1 MRFTIQREALLKPLQ
16 AVASV
21 VERRQTLPVLGNL
34 LLAVTENELAVTA
47 TDLEVELVGRI
58 PLMAAEP
65 GRITVPAR
73 KLLDICRALP
83 EGTEVGVTLE
93 GERVWLR
100 AGRSRYTL
108 ATLPAEEF
116 PNVEEMKEGMRFSL
130 PQNVLKGLIA
140 RTHFAMAV
148 ADVRY
153 FLIGLLL
160 EVEKGWIRACAT
172 DGHRLALSEIASE
185 VDPPNPTQVI
195 IPRKGVGELLRL
207 LQDSQVPVE
216 VMLGT
221 NHIQITLPDTTFTSK
236 LIDGRFPD
244 YQRVIPQT
252 TTKVAT
258 TARENL
264 RQALNRAAI
273 ISNEKFRGV
282 RLHVSEDK
290 IRVLAANPEQEE
302 AEEELAAEYQG
313 EPLEIGFNVGYLLDA
328 LGAIEDEQV
337 MIGLTNAD
345 SSALIHGVGN
355 VASRYVVMPM
365 RL

>member
-1 MRFTIQREALLKPLQ
+1 MRFTIQRDALLKPLQ

-21 VERRQTLPVLGNL
+21 VERRQTLPILGNL

-47 TDLEVELVGRI
+47 TDLEVELVGKV
-58 PLMAAEP
+58 PLVAAEP

-73 KLLDICRALP
+73 KLLDICKAFP
-83 EGTEVGVTLE
+83 EGMEVGVALE
-93 GERVWLR
+93 GERVSLR
-100 AGRSRYTL
+100 VGKSRYTL

-116 PNVEEMKEGMRFSL
+116 PNVEEMREGMKLSL

-153 FLIGLLL
+153 FLMGLLL
-160 EVEKGWIRACAT
+160 EVEKGQVRTCAT
-172 DGHRLALSEIASE
+172 DGHRLALCEIPSE
-185 VDPPNPTQVI
+185 VDPTNPIQVI

-207 LQDSQVPVE
+207 LQDSQIPVQ
-216 VMLGT
+216 VALGT
-221 NHIQITLPDTTFTSK
+221 NHIQVTLPEATFTSK

-244 YQRVIPQT
+244 YQRVIPQA
-252 TTKVAT
+252 TTKIAT
-258 TARENL
+258 ANRDEL

-282 RLHVSEDK
+282 RIQVSEDK
-290 IRVLAANPEQEE
+290 IRVFAANPEQEE

-313 EPLEIGFNVGYLLDA
+313 ELLEIGFNVGYLLDA
-328 LGAIEDEQV
+328 LGAIEDERV
-337 MIGLTNAD
+337 MIGLINAD
-345 SSALIHGVGN
+345 SSALIQGVGN
-355 VASRYVVMPM
+355 ESCRYVVMPM